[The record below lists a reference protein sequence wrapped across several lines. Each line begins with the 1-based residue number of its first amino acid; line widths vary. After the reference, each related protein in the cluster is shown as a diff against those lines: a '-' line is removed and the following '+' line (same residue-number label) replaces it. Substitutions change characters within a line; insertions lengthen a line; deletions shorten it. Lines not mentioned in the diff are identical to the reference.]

1 MKKWTVFFSSALLV
15 FVCVFAKE
23 DRAGG
28 QAKAGAQAKKKTP
41 AAEAPLPMVDKE
53 KIRAHVKYL
62 SSDELEGRG
71 TGQRGG
77 DMAADYIGKQFASY
91 GLKPAGDKGTFFQ
104 EVPMVGVKTL
114 AGTTFEFVEAS
125 GKSFEAKNLIDFVTN
140 NESQAETADID
151 APIVFVGYGIKAP
164 EYDWDDYK
172 TVDLHGKVALLF
184 VNEPSSDDPDFFK
197 GKALTYYGRWTYKF
211 EETARR
217 GAVAALIIHRT
228 DLASYGWDVVR
239 NSWGTERSYLK
250 RDETPKLQAASWIQL
265 DVAKRIMGLVGLDLD
280 KLFQR
285 AQMKDFRPLQL
296 PIRLKAHVA
305 SELNPFVSRNV
316 LAMLPG
322 TDAVLGK
329 EAVLYTAHYDHLG
342 IDPSLPGDKIYNGA
356 NDNATGCGILLELA
370 RVWAAMPV
378 AAPRSILFASV
389 TAEEQGLLG
398 SEYLRKHSPAPPGRI
413 LVDLNFDDVPPL
425 GTPEEV
431 EVSGAE
437 RTTFYPVVQATAQD
451 FHLAIRPDS
460 RPEAGHYYR
469 SDHFSLA
476 RVGVPS
482 FSINEGIKF
491 AGHDAQWGD
500 EQAKDFT
507 VHRYHQPS
515 DEYSP
520 DMDFTGDAVIAR
532 FGFVLGSKA
541 AWLPTLPGW
550 VPGDEFEAAR
560 KKSQAS
566 TPAGSYLFE
575 DMPTLRV
582 VHYEPLHY
590 PPLAARTRA
599 VGTVTLHIVVDKTGA
614 VTEVEILRG
623 HPLLTG
629 AVKDSLRSWKF
640 APLAATESGFDL
652 NCEFM
657 LRENPD
663 YKLDEEISFPSPRR
677 IQIVASPPLIQP
689 TYSSKHD

>member
-1 MKKWTVFFSSALLV
+1 MKKCEVFSFSLL
-15 FVCVFAKE
+15 FGAASIFAT
-23 DRAGG
+23 A
-28 QAKAGAQAKKKTP
+28 QFAAAQAKKKAP

-77 DMAADYIGKQFASY
+77 DLAADYIGKQFASY
-91 GLKPAGDKGTFFQ
+91 GLKPAGDNGTFFQ

-114 AGTTFEFVEAS
+114 PDTTFKFVEAS
-125 GKSFEAKNLIDFVTN
+125 GKSFEAKNLTDFVTN

-172 TVDLHGKVALLF
+172 TVDLKGKVALLF

-217 GAVAALIIHRT
+217 GAVATLIIHRK

-250 RDETPKLQAASWIQL
+250 NDGTPKLQAASWIQL
-265 DVAKRIMGLVGLDLD
+265 DVAKRLVGLVGLDLD

-285 AQMKDFRPLQL
+285 AQGKDFKPLRL
-296 PIRLKAHVA
+296 PIRLQAHVA
-305 SELNPFVSRNV
+305 SQLKPFVSRNV

-322 TDAVLGK
+322 TDTLLGK

-370 RVWAAMPV
+370 RVWGAMPI

-398 SEYLRKHSPAPPGRI
+398 SEYLGKHSPVPPGKI
-413 LVDLNFDDVPPL
+413 MVDLNFDDVPPL

-451 FHLAIRPDS
+451 FRLAIRPDAH
-460 RPEAGHYYR
+460 PEAGHYYR

-476 RVGVPS
+476 RVGVPA
-482 FSINEGIKF
+482 FSINEGMKY
-491 AGHDAQWGD
+491 AGHPVEWGE
-500 EQAKDFT
+500 EQAKDF
-507 VHRYHQPS
+507 VEHRYHQPS

-532 FGFVLGSKA
+532 FAFVLGTKA
-541 AWLPTLPGW
+541 AWQPTLAGW

-560 KKSQAS
+560 KKSQAN
-566 TPAGSYLFE
+566 TPTGSYLF
-575 DMPTLRV
+575 DDVPALRV
-582 VHYEPLHY
+582 VRYEPLHD
-590 PPLAARTRA
+590 PPLSRQANIA
-599 VGTVTLHIVVDKTGA
+599 GTVKLHVVVDKTGA
-614 VTEVEILRG
+614 VAEVTAL
-623 HPLLTG
+623 
-629 AVKDSLRSWKF
+629 S
-640 APLAATESGFDL
+640 
-652 NCEFM
+652 
-657 LRENPD
+657 
-663 YKLDEEISFPSPRR
+663 
-677 IQIVASPPLIQP
+677 QQP
-689 TYSSKHD
+689 